1 MKKIFFSAS
10 FSVLSFTQLIAP
22 VNAQSIAEI
31 SGEEVVAT
39 AGLGNNEARIITLTP
54 RWWDC
59 GQSLS
64 PDRCVRENQGM
75 RKTTYTVNCAAKSV
89 HFSNE
94 FGSGVHDVVP
104 GEIANYNF
112 RQIGVYDYACGTN
125 YSEGWTEIIIRNR

>member
-10 FSVLSFTQLIAP
+10 FSVLLFTQLTTFVHAK
-22 VNAQSIAEI
+22 SIAEI

-39 AGLGNNEARIITLTP
+39 AGLGSNEAKILTLTP
-54 RWWDC
+54 RWWNC
-59 GQSLS
+59 RQSPS
-64 PDRCVRENQGM
+64 FDKCVRENQGM
-75 RKTTYTVNCAAKSV
+75 DKNTYTVNCAAKSV

-112 RQIGVYDYACGTN
+112 RSIGVYDYACGTN
-125 YSEGWTEIIIRNR
+125 YSKGWAEIIIRNR